1 MGIKIRNDDGIIE
14 RLKDQDVDVM
24 YKVLENASKEE
35 VPIEVDGMVYFIPKP
50 ISDLIDSLAIQAGID
65 SPLESTDEA

>member
-1 MGIKIRNDDGIIE
+1 MGRKIRNDDGVSE
-14 RLKDQDVDVM
+14 RLKDQELDVM
-24 YKVLENASKEE
+24 YKVLENASQQE

-65 SPLESTDEA
+65 SPVEIENEA